1 MPGRQM
7 SPIKAVMK
15 KDSHRTWLS
24 GLAVTLTT
32 IVAYLAFWRLS
43 PGVTFLVGCIA
54 LLGLIVAG
62 FVLGGAN
69 RQSGK
74 EPPRRSGHGD

>member
-7 SPIKAVMK
+7 SPIKASMR
-15 KDSHRTWLS
+15 KDSRRSWLS

-43 PGVTFLVGCIA
+43 PGVTFVVGCAA
-54 LLGLIVAG
+54 LLGLVVAG
-62 FVLGGAN
+62 WVLGSVS
-69 RQSGK
+69 RQSEK
-74 EPPRRSGHGD
+74 EPPPRSGHRE